1 VALIIYMMTLGFSGL
16 TLLIYFKLNGQG
28 PLLAFAGTCVATIL
42 FVKRFRL
49 LELYISKYHLLPG
62 RSISGFLLDEG
73 DVTPLKQETG
83 ERRQDL
89 TPVT

>member
-1 VALIIYMMTLGFSGL
+1 MMTLGFSGL

-49 LELYISKYHLLPG
+49 LELYISRYHLLPG
-62 RSISGFLLDEG
+62 RSVSGFLLDEG
-73 DVTPLKQETG
+73 QVVPPEPEPE
-83 ERRQDL
+83 ERERDL
-89 TPVT
+89 TPVS